1 MRLVW
6 SKCEKGILGDVNRE
20 KEIER
25 LSREGEEK
33 RKNMDKHLE
42 NAKKQTEYNDQLARN
57 RHKDQLK
64 EQEKFQEQLRKDT
77 VDCLEWVYC

>member
-1 MRLVW
+1 M
-6 SKCEKGILGDVNRE
+6 GDVNRE

-25 LSREGEEK
+25 IQKEGEEK

-57 RHKDQLK
+57 RNRDQLK

-77 VDCLEWVYC
+77 VDCLERVYC